1 MVKETKFFRKQA
13 KKAERMARA
22 MFDAEAA
29 ESLSNLAEA
38 YRKQADV
45 LKAKRKS
52 SKTRRWAG
60 ARASAAGDAPVPRGW
75 QSDLRKR
82 RDRRRARSNSAGVFL
97 TSPRP
102 DDTHFG
108 RRRFGTVISFT
119 CAGRE
124 LGYPVLQRSSSPW
137 RCEMVVIQDFVERE
151 SIALE
156 DSKARDLFSIAVFS
170 GFGLLVSLSVLLL
183 DQYVPGDW
191 F

>member
-1 MVKETKFFRKQA
+1 M
-13 KKAERMARA
+13 
-22 MFDAEAA
+22 
-29 ESLSNLAEA
+29 
-38 YRKQADV
+38 
-45 LKAKRKS
+45 
-52 SKTRRWAG
+52 
-60 ARASAAGDAPVPRGW
+60 PRGW

-124 LGYPVLQRSSSPW
+124 LGYPVLQRVIPW
-137 RCEMVVIQDFVERE
+137 RCEMVVIQDFVEPE
-151 SIALE
+151 SISLE
-156 DSKARDLFSIAVFS
+156 DSTARDLFSIAVFC
-170 GFGLLVSLSVLLL
+170 GLGLLVSLSVLLL